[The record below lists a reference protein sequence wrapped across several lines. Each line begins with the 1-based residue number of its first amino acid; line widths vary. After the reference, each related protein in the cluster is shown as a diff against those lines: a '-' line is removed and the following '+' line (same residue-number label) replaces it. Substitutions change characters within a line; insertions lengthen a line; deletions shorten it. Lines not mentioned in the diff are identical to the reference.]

1 MIKKTGSVL
10 TTIEFDDIKTDLEEI
25 EYDTIT
31 TSKKIEYLNL
41 EVAFDIETTSTYMA
55 DDVKSAF
62 MYIWTLGIK
71 DSENIYFGRTWEE
84 FTEVL
89 SQLQQF
95 YGLNENRR
103 MIIYVHNLAFEF
115 QFMKDYMEWL
125 EVFSIDERK
134 PIKALCEYGIEFKDS
149 YILSGFSL
157 SRLANNL
164 TKHEIEKLEDDFDYD
179 LIRHST
185 TELTEKE
192 YQYCINDVVIILY
205 YINEQIDIYGDITKI
220 PLTNTGRVRKYVKH
234 ECYFTDKNH
243 KKSSKGKFYRYRGI
257 MNDLQLDLDVYK
269 MCRRAFMGGFTHANS
284 NYTGELLENVTSID
298 FTSSYPAVML
308 SEKFPMSKAIKT
320 TFTKDKD
327 FNWYRDRF
335 ALVFDVRFTN
345 IRSKI
350 QFENYISESKCYNL
364 ENPIV
369 NNGRV
374 HSADSLITTIT
385 DVDFNIIENV
395 YTWESVEVSNVY
407 RFYRGY
413 LPKPIIDS
421 VIKLYEDKTVLKDVE
436 GMEVEYTLSKGM
448 LNSVYGMSVTDVIRD
463 DIIYDGDWKV
473 ELANEEEQI
482 SDYNESLNRFL
493 YYPWGLWITAYAR
506 RNLWYGIMSMGDD
519 YIYSDTD
526 AIKFLN
532 YDKHKPFI
540 EWYDSLIIKKL
551 ERMCEH
557 YNIDFNKL
565 RPKTIEGE
573 EKIIGVWDLDGEY
586 SRFKTLGAKRYLVE
600 YKDSGK
606 LELTVAGLSKSNGLD
621 YMIRSSG
628 GDNLKVFE
636 MFNDDLY
643 VPAEETG
650 KMTHTYIDTP
660 QEYILLDYKGVEGV
674 SSARSG
680 VHLEKCDF
688 TLSITREY
696 LNFID
701 KMKKGYLYTGQK
713 II

>member
-1 MIKKTGSVL
+1 M
-10 TTIEFDDIKTDLEEI
+10 EDLEEI
-25 EYDTIT
+25 EYDTVKT
-31 TSKKIEYLNL
+31 NRKIEYINL
-41 EVAFDIETTSTYMA
+41 EVAFDIETTSTYLA
-55 DDVKSAF
+55 DGTKSAF

-71 DSENIYFGRTWEE
+71 DSNHIYFGRTWGE
-84 FTEVL
+84 FTDL
-89 SQLQQF
+89 LGQLQQF
-95 YGLNENRR
+95 YGLNEDRR
-103 MIIYVHNLAFEF
+103 LIIYIHNLAYEF
-115 QFMKDYMEWL
+115 QFMKDYIEWL

-134 PIKALCEYGIEFKDS
+134 PIKALSEYGIEFKDS
-149 YILSGFSL
+149 YILSGFNL
-157 SRLANNL
+157 ARLADNL
-164 TKHEIEKLEDDFDYD
+164 SKHKIQKLQEDFDYD
-179 LIRHST
+179 LIRHSG

-205 YINEQIDIYGDITKI
+205 YINEQIEIYGDISKI
-220 PLTNTGRVRKYVKH
+220 PLTNTGRVRKYVRH
-234 ECYFTDKNH
+234 ECYFTDTNH
-243 KKSSKGKFYRYRGI
+243 KKSSKGKFFRYKNI
-257 MNDLQLDLDVYK
+257 MNDLQLDNDVYT
-269 MCRRAFMGGFTHANS
+269 MCKRAFMGGFTHANS
-284 NYTGELLENVTSID
+284 NYSGKVLDDVTSID

-320 TFTKDKD
+320 TFTKEND

-345 IRSKI
+345 LRSKI
-350 QFENYISESKCYNL
+350 QFENYISESKCYNV
-364 ENPIV
+364 EKPIL
-369 NNGRV
+369 NNGRI
-374 HSADSLITTIT
+374 HSAKSLITTIT

-395 YTWESVEVSNVY
+395 YTWDSMEVSNVY

-463 DIIYDGDWKV
+463 DIIYDGDWRV
-473 ELANEEEQI
+473 EPANAEEQI
-482 SDYNESLNRFL
+482 EGYNKSLNRFL

-526 AIKFLN
+526 SIKFLN

-540 EWYDSLIIKKL
+540 KWYDELIVRKL
-551 ERMCEH
+551 KRMCEY
-557 YNIDFNKL
+557 YNIDYEKKL
-565 RPKTIEGE
+565 KPKTIEGE
-573 EKIIGVWDLDGEY
+573 VKEIGVWDLDGEY

-600 YKDSGK
+600 YKDSNK
-606 LELTVAGLSKSNGLD
+606 LELTVAGLSKSNGLEYMERVSD
-621 YMIRSSG
+621 Y
-628 GDNLKVFE
+628 DNDKVFD
-636 MFNDDLY
+636 MFDDDLY
-643 VPAEETG
+643 IPAEETG

-660 QEYILLDYKGVEGV
+660 QEYVLLDFQGKEGIA
-674 SSARSG
+674 SARSS

-696 LNFID
+696 LNFIEN
-701 KMKKGYLYTGQK
+701 MKKGYIYTGQK

>member
-1 MIKKTGSVL
+1 M
-10 TTIEFDDIKTDLEEI
+10 EDLEEI
-25 EYDTIT
+25 EYDTVKT
-31 TSKKIEYLNL
+31 NRKIEYINL
-41 EVAFDIETTSTYMA
+41 EVAFDIETTSTYLA
-55 DDVKSAF
+55 DGTKSAF

-71 DSENIYFGRTWEE
+71 DSNHIYFGRTWGE
-84 FTEVL
+84 FTDL
-89 SQLQQF
+89 LGQLQQF
-95 YGLNENRR
+95 YGLNEDRR
-103 MIIYVHNLAFEF
+103 LIIYIHNLAYEF
-115 QFMKDYMEWL
+115 QFMKDYIEWL

-134 PIKALCEYGIEFKDS
+134 PIKALSEYGIEFKDS
-149 YILSGFSL
+149 YILSGFNL
-157 SRLANNL
+157 ARLADNL
-164 TKHEIEKLEDDFDYD
+164 SKHKIQKLQEDFDYD
-179 LIRHST
+179 LIRHSG

-205 YINEQIDIYGDITKI
+205 YINEQIEIYGDISKI
-220 PLTNTGRVRKYVKH
+220 PLTNTGRVRKYVRH
-234 ECYFTDKNH
+234 ECYFTDTNH
-243 KKSSKGKFYRYRGI
+243 KKSSKGKFFRYKNI
-257 MNDLQLDLDVYK
+257 MNDLQLDNDVYT
-269 MCRRAFMGGFTHANS
+269 MCKRAFMGGFTHANS
-284 NYTGELLENVTSID
+284 NYSGKVLDDVTSID

-308 SEKFPMSKAIKT
+308 SEQFPMSKAIKT
-320 TFTKDKD
+320 TFTKEND

-345 IRSKI
+345 LRSKI
-350 QFENYISESKCYNL
+350 QFENYISESKCYNV
-364 ENPIV
+364 EKPIL
-369 NNGRV
+369 NNGRI
-374 HSADSLITTIT
+374 HSAKSLITTIT

-395 YTWESVEVSNVY
+395 YTWDSMEVSNVY

-463 DIIYDGDWKV
+463 DIIYDGDWRV
-473 ELANEEEQI
+473 EPANAEEQI
-482 SDYNESLNRFL
+482 NGYNESLNRFL

-526 AIKFLN
+526 SIKFLN

-540 EWYDSLIIKKL
+540 KWYDELIVRKL
-551 ERMCEH
+551 KRMCEY
-557 YNIDFNKL
+557 YNIDYEKKL
-565 RPKTIEGE
+565 KPKTIEGE
-573 EKIIGVWDLDGEY
+573 VKEIGVWDLDGEY

-600 YKDSGK
+600 YKDSNK
-606 LELTVAGLSKSNGLD
+606 LELTVAGLSKSNGLEYMERVSD
-621 YMIRSSG
+621 Y
-628 GDNLKVFE
+628 DNDKVFD
-636 MFNDDLY
+636 MFDDDLY
-643 VPAEETG
+643 IPAEETG

-660 QEYILLDYKGVEGV
+660 QEYVLLDFQGKEGIA
-674 SSARSG
+674 SARSS

-696 LNFID
+696 LNFIEN
-701 KMKKGYLYTGQK
+701 MKKGYIYTGQK